1 MSSPGPIG
9 WARADL
15 AAQLVAALPD
25 MPVHP
30 AMPGRINTPCA
41 VIAERSPLAEPD
53 QITGAITVH
62 LEAVIFAHGLD
73 PAAVAWLDTTT
84 DHLIAELWDVLPAP
98 AYGTVPLPD
107 GQTYLVSRIPVD
119 TTVTLTT
126 D

>member
-1 MSSPGPIG
+1 MSSPGPIA

-15 AAQLVAALPD
+15 AAQLKAALPAI
-25 MPVHP
+25 PVHP

-53 QITGAITVH
+53 QITRAVTVH
-62 LEAVIFAHGLD
+62 LEAVVFAHGLD

-84 DHLIAELWDVLPAP
+84 DQLINDLWDVLPAP
-98 AYGTVPLPD
+98 TYSTVSLAD

-119 TTVTLTT
+119 ATLTIT